1 MTAVPMRVNW
11 RLAEANERWS
21 SLRSSWSAHCGPS
34 RWGQTVR
41 SVLFLKDTSGSFY
54 KNELLAGG
62 NRFRYELPSR
72 PKDFEAPVV
81 DLLLRYSAKDE
92 EADGVGPKTT
102 HVPLEVRLFV
112 VRNARDHYLGEWT
125 PVRFEPASDGRRS
138 HVILARLEE
147 QREDLRQQ
155 TVLTRSASEKRHEV
169 FLRRAMGGWTVEHEP
184 ESATRLDMPLVAK
197 GRMAAWSSDE
207 YTVDFICCRG
217 FNRICFESKADFE
230 SVNETCRLKCRSLR
244 DGSLCRVMAIYGHG
258 SSLRVVDFGTKGE
271 QTYREYD
278 EEAFER
284 LIRRL
289 RTAEEAAMMDDDD
302 PGTSH

>member
-1 MTAVPMRVNW
+1 MLDGRDTASSMSAIPMRVNW

-21 SLRSSWSAHCGPS
+21 SLRSSWSAHCSPG

-41 SVLFLKDTSGSFY
+41 GVLFLKDTSGSFY

-72 PKDFEAPVV
+72 PKDFEAPLV
-81 DLLLRYSAKDE
+81 DLLRRSSE
-92 EADGVGPKTT
+92 ETEEKV
-102 HVPLEVRLFV
+102 EVRLFV

-125 PVRFEPASDGRRS
+125 PVSFETASDGRRS

-147 QREDLRQQ
+147 QREDLRPQA
-155 TVLTRSASEKRHEV
+155 VLTRSASEKRHEA
-169 FLRRAMGGWTVEHEP
+169 FLRRVMEGWTVEHEP
-184 ESATRLDMPLVAK
+184 ESATRLDMPLVAG

-217 FNRICFESKADFE
+217 FHRICFESKADFE

-244 DGSLCRVMAIYGHG
+244 DGSLCRVMAIYGHD

-278 EEAFER
+278 EEAFEA

-289 RTAEEAAMMDDDD
+289 RAAE
-302 PGTSH
+302 GVVSS